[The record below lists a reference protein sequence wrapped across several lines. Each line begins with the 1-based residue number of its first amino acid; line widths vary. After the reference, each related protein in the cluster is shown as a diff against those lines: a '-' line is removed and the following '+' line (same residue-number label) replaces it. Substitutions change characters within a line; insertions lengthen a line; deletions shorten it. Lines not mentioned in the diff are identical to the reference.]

1 MAEHRAA
8 EQQRSTWY
16 YEREEEEVGE
26 HPIRAKTMPLSSE
39 IDGPSVAMRSMVQKR
54 RAEAATS
61 RDEGD

>member
-8 EQQRSTWY
+8 EQRSAWY
-16 YEREEEEVGE
+16 HEREKEEAGE

-39 IDGPSVAMRSMVQKR
+39 IDGPSLAMRSMVQRR
-54 RAEAATS
+54 RAEVATS